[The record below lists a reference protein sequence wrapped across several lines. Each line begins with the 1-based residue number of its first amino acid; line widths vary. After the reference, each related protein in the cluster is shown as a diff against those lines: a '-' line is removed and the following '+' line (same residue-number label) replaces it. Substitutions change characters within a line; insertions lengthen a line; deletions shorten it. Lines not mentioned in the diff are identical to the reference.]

1 MIKLPAYPSELSS
14 NSHHLFLSSG
24 SKKLIIFF
32 AAQNMKPGKYNF
44 FQMGKE
50 IDENLLFVNDLSNQ
64 WYQNGIDSLGETFEE
79 TINVIQQWIKHLNID
94 EVYTL
99 GTSMGG
105 YAAIMYGVHLNA
117 NILSFAPEIIL
128 KTPYSRSKK
137 KIRAKTKIHYPNLEE
152 IIKGYTK
159 PITVICGESDVLD
172 IYFAG
177 LLTPTKTLQVIT
189 IKGADHYIP
198 TFLTRASY
206 TTNIVRTFYQSGK
219 PDMNN
224 IFEVGDILK
233 DQNLGKK
240 LYAAYIALQK
250 KEYHSVE
257 LITNDILDN
266 NAYIELAH
274 YLKGSALI
282 KVKNYSAAKENLAT
296 ASLLAPT
303 VAEYLFYYSHAVRM
317 LGDKTQSL
325 YLLNMLLKK
334 FPNFDKAHY
343 AKGMILFEQ
352 NKFEMALRSLEK
364 AYYLNISNES
374 YKKMKIK
381 CSEKIDAKNI

>member
-1 MIKLPAYPSELSS
+1 MSKLPVYPTELSS
-14 NSHHLFLSSG
+14 NSHHFFLSSG

-32 AAQNMKPGKYNF
+32 AAQDMKPGKYNF

-137 KIRAKTKIHYPNLEE
+137 KIRDKTKIHYPNLEE

-198 TFLTRASY
+198 MFLTRASY

-219 PDMNN
+219 PNMNN
-224 IFEVGDILK
+224 VFEVGDVLK

-240 LYAAYIALQK
+240 IYAAYIALKK
-250 KEYHSVE
+250 KEYTVVE
-257 LITNDILDN
+257 MITNDILDT
-266 NAYIELAH
+266 NAYVELAH

-282 KVKNYSAAKENLAT
+282 KVENYSAAKKNLAT
-296 ASLLAPT
+296 ASLLAPN
-303 VAEYLFYYSHAVRM
+303 VAEYLFSYSHIARM
-317 LGDKTQSL
+317 LGDEMQSL
-325 YLLNMLLKK
+325 YLLNLLLQK
-334 FPNFDKAHY
+334 FPNFDRAYY
-343 AKGMILFEQ
+343 AKGMISYKQ
-352 NKFEMALRSLEK
+352 NNFHDALQSFDR
-364 AYYLNISNES
+364 AYLLNNSNAS
-374 YKKMKIK
+374 YKKMRIK
-381 CSEKIDAKNI
+381 CMDKINA